1 MSGKAH
7 RIMSLV
13 RSNSAAFG
21 PEADISRQ
29 TRVAGAVENDP
40 EATLRHGTKDDVGC
54 AHCLRFRFL
63 SGLSRIPKRPP
74 KGFGAII

>member
-7 RIMSLV
+7 RIISLV

-40 EATLRHGTKDDVGC
+40 FRTPANSKRSMRVLRLGEVWWHESLMV
-54 AHCLRFRFL
+54 
-63 SGLSRIPKRPP
+63 
-74 KGFGAII
+74 